1 MKNTNK
7 EVKDETRGI
16 KAWVKRN
23 KVKIVTATTVVGGLV
38 LLQLTR
44 KEGEQEGIQIGYD
57 EGLVDGVAAGIED
70 VAVDY
75 VQQN

>member
-1 MKNTNK
+1 MTKTNV

-44 KEGEQEGIQIGYD
+44 KEGEQEGIQIGRD
-57 EGLVDGVAAGIED
+57 EMLEREVATGIEE
-70 VAVDY
+70 VNDY
-75 VQQN
+75 ILQN